1 MAEAKTKTVNY
12 TDEMV
17 NTMVARY
24 QELGNDGIETIA
36 DEMNRSVRS
45 VRSKLVRE
53 GVYVAT
59 PKAPTA
65 RKDTGPTKKELLNQ
79 LESIVGFDVTPLQG
93 ATKEGIA
100 TLIAFAASAAPQEQ
114 EEEQEEAEA

>member
-17 NTMVARY
+17 ETMIARY

-53 GVYVAT
+53 GVYIAT
-59 PKAPTA
+59 PKVPAA

-79 LESIVGFDVTPLQG
+79 LEELVGFDVTPLQG
-93 ATKEGIA
+93 ATKEGINA
-100 TLIAFAASAAPQEQ
+100 LIAFAAASTAASE
-114 EEEQEEAEA
+114 

>member
-1 MAEAKTKTVNY
+1 MADAKAKTVNY

-17 NTMVARY
+17 ERMIARY
-24 QELGNDGIETIA
+24 QELGNDGLETLA
-36 DEMNRSVRS
+36 DEMGRSVRS

-53 GVYVAT
+53 GAYVAT
-59 PKAPTA
+59 PKVVAA

-93 ATKEGIA
+93 STKDGIQA
-100 TLIAFAASAAPQEQ
+100 LIAYAQANSDPDNDQEQ
-114 EEEQEEAEA
+114 DVA